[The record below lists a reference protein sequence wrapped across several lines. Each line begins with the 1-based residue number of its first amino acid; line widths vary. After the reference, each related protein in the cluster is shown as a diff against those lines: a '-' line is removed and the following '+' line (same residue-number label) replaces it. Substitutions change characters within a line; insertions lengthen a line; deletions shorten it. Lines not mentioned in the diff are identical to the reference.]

1 MVELMLSKD
10 SEKEWDWLVQTVCI
24 LSKDTE
30 MKFWI
35 KKRTILVTKK
45 IKIVK
50 TVPLERP
57 DRSRTQRYITYILW
71 KSRWGC
77 VPDSCRERL
86 RKQYMRLD
94 RAGKIPHWN
103 LIKKCSF

>member
-50 TVPLERP
+50 TVPLERQIEVEP
-57 DRSRTQRYITYILW
+57 KDTLPIFCEKVDEVVFQIAV
-71 KSRWGC
+71 GN
-77 VPDSCRERL
+77 V
-86 RKQYMRLD
+86 
-94 RAGKIPHWN
+94 
-103 LIKKCSF
+103 